1 MKNPDLLIMGIYY
14 LCIYKIIIKIINYY
28 MTQNLVVIIMA
39 GGLGKRMNSD
49 LPKVLHCI
57 KEKPML
63 VHVVEQA
70 FLLNPIKILI
80 VVGKYKEVIK
90 NTLNNY
96 IDIDKTNKINFIY
109 QEEPLGTGHAI
120 QCCLPELYHYQSNQS
135 NSITLILSGDV
146 PLLQHNTLNTFLQD
160 NNDATLMTTLLD
172 NPTGYGRI
180 IEDNNIFTKI
190 VEEKDCLTNEK
201 LVNKVN
207 CGIYAFN
214 TELLCKYITKLD
226 NNNSQHEYYLTDIIK
241 LIKCN
246 EDIMIN
252 TFNIPKK
259 IQYQIMG
266 VNTTDQLQEL
276 ELFST

>member
-1 MKNPDLLIMGIYY
+1 
-14 LCIYKIIIKIINYY
+14 

-49 LPKVLHCI
+49 LPKVSHCI
-57 KEKPML
+57 KNKPML
-63 VHVVEQA
+63 VHVVEQT
-70 FLLNPIKILI
+70 FLLNPTKILI

-96 IDIDKTNKINFIY
+96 IDIDKTNKINFVY

-120 QCCLPELYHYQSNQS
+120 QCCLPELYHFKS

-146 PLLQHNTLNTFLQD
+146 PLLQHDTLKTFLQD
-160 NNDATLMTTLLD
+160 NNDATLITTLLD

-190 VEEKDCLTNEK
+190 VEEKECLTNEK

-207 CGIYAFN
+207 CGVYAFN

-226 NNNSQHEYYLTDIIK
+226 NHNSQGEYYLTDIIK

-266 VNTTDQLQEL
+266 VNTIDQLKEL
-276 ELFST
+276 ELYFT

>member
-1 MKNPDLLIMGIYY
+1 
-14 LCIYKIIIKIINYY
+14 

-39 GGLGKRMNSD
+39 GGLGKRMNSN

-70 FLLNPIKILI
+70 LLLNPTKILI

-90 NTLNNY
+90 NTLNDY
-96 IDIDKTNKINFIY
+96 INIDKTNKLIY
-109 QEEPLGTGHAI
+109 VHQEEPLGTGHAI
-120 QCCLPELYHYQSNQS
+120 QCCLPELINFQR

-146 PLLQHNTLNTFLQD
+146 PLLQHDTLKTFLQH
-160 NNDATLMTTLLD
+160 NNEATLMTTLLD

-190 VEEKDCLTNEK
+190 VEEKECLTNEK

-241 LIKCN
+241 IIKCN
-246 EDIMIN
+246 ENIIIN
-252 TFNIPKK
+252 TFDIPKK

-266 VNTTDQLQEL
+266 VNTTDQLKDL
-276 ELFST
+276 ELCFT